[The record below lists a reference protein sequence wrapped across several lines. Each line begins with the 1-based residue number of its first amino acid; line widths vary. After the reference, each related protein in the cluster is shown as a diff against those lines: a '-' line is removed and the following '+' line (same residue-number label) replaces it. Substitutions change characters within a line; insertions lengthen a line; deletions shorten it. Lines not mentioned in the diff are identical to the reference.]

1 MIVIC
6 RYSVSQ
12 QEPGNM
18 NEGFR
23 ELVDDDDE
31 DWIFRFY
38 EWGSLVNFYRR
49 TCRSPRVRE
58 SKELAS
64 GEMK

>member
-1 MIVIC
+1 
-6 RYSVSQ
+6 
-12 QEPGNM
+12 M